1 MKKLNPLLLPILFL
15 SLFCRAEIAVIGVT
29 KLNNVKLTNTQITIK
44 EKESGKIIQSFSTKS
59 KSDFMVEVPF
69 GKVYQVY
76 FHNPKSPVMFL
87 EIYGDAVPKEK
98 HDYTMDFHMG
108 DVSFYDRKDN
118 DVDTSVFKD
127 AFYKIIFDGNKRM
140 IDDAEYN
147 TAFAERIIK
156 KSVAVKNEET
166 TASVFTGKILLSND
180 LPAANKK
187 MYLIDK
193 QGGVI
198 KSTLTNRYGAFVFN
212 NVMPEQI
219 DLVRMELDDPGDLDA
234 IYKVIDAKKN
244 VVATLK
250 PVNGNITWENR
261 TTDFIDN
268 DYTSNIGGKL
278 ILSSA
283 KEKKFFAEKTVYLC
297 NSYHTILRK
306 TKTTTF
312 GTFAFEDIK
321 PDNTYYICIDKN
333 EAGHDTKIDLLSK
346 DDKYVATLDSLIAE
360 RWSVKFRSADMD
372 KKYNDITIEDNEMKM
387 GVRGTVY
394 GDNINNPI
402 GKLKIIL
409 LNDNYQ
415 PIDSVVTDNLGI
427 FKFKYLPFLKRF
439 FLSAENSDNSLDVFK
454 NILIY
459 SNDNSLI
466 KIMTH
471 QKGLKFTYKP
481 LETEVSSLRDI
492 EIDDPWLDLVS
503 KPSEQKKSSEQK
515 TEAPQTQ
522 EKHITENILF
532 ETAKWD
538 ITPQA
543 KDILDKIVFVLKS
556 NTALKIEI
564 GAHTDSKG
572 SELSNMTLSEN
583 RAKTVREYIVKSGVN
598 AKRIIS
604 KGYGETKLVNNCGDN
619 QPCSEAEHAQNRRI
633 EFKILEE

>member
-166 TASVFTGKILLSND
+166 SSSVFTGKILLSND

-212 NVMPEQI
+212 NVIPEQI

-250 PVNGNITWENR
+250 PLNGNITWENR

-306 TKTTTF
+306 TKTTPL